1 VARHEAPEVRRTQ
14 ILDAA
19 LRCFSKRGY
28 HGARMDDI
36 VDLSGLSKGAIY
48 WHFKSKEEIFLALFD
63 DLEAAIDGSWDQGQ
77 DVAPLDAIRLGCN
90 GAIAAL
96 ASLRPHA
103 QTWTEF
109 LGNPTSRRRL
119 GRAYANARVKLGAVI
134 DQGIDDGLVAPCD
147 SFGAAAAITAMI
159 EGLILQAFTD
169 RRFDLDRA
177 FATSWDLMARGLA
190 PALVS

>member
-1 VARHEAPEVRRTQ
+1 LE
-14 ILDAA
+14 AA
-19 LRCFSKRGY
+19 LHCFSKHGY

-36 VDLSGLSKGAIY
+36 VDQSGLSKGAIY
-48 WHFKSKEEIFLALFD
+48 WHFKSKEELFLALFD

-77 DVAPLDAIRLGCN
+77 GLAPLDAIRLGCS

-96 ASLRPHA
+96 ATLRPHA
-103 QTWTEF
+103 QTWAEF

-119 GRAYANARVKLGAVI
+119 GRAYANARMKLGAVI
-134 DQGIDDGLVAPCD
+134 DRGIEDGLVAPCD
-147 SFGAAAAITAMI
+147 SLGAAAAITAMI

-190 PALVS
+190 PARVS